1 MTPKE
6 QLEQQVEERW
16 RPAFWTF
23 IDTGEASQDFLDF
36 LDQNEKAQRALDEAL
51 RIETDRLHAMGGL
64 PAEPAAPPDRPARRP
79 RFWSAPAFQR
89 LAVAAAVAFLPCLAV
104 LGWYEFH
111 GPDAAMRQVAFL
123 PANNGSRDPAAE
135 LAQARKAATTL
146 AVERLSS
153 PDLKVSGDAVRL
165 LAQIGPDAQVDYPN
179 VVEALQA
186 CKDSAKDPELSKAV
200 DAAIWRI
207 DPTAAAPNAPPGTSG
222 MGSWVAPYV
231 SKTAPEDIAAGQ
243 DQLIDVE
250 VGKVG
255 SESASAADRAAA
267 AQKLEK
273 WGDKAKRAV
282 PTLMRQLTPQQDP
295 DVDKAVRSAQ
305 GHRPGSRQGGGRR
318 ANRRGESPLGLIGT
332 EEGRGRGSV
341 SGRSGRR
348 AGSGRPLPQRAS
360 VAAAKALKKIG
371 AASGP
376 AVFVIQDKLKDEED
390 PAVRAAMGQ
399 ALQTID
405 PAAAA
410 IIGRESTPAAA
421 PAASALPPN

>member
-36 LDQNEKAQRALDEAL
+36 LDQNEKAQRGTG
-51 RIETDRLHAMGGL
+51 RSPSDRDGSAARDGRPPRGASGAARPSG
-64 PAEPAAPPDRPARRP
+64 PAP

-123 PANNGSRDPAAE
+123 PANNGARDPAAE
-135 LAQARKAATTL
+135 LVQARKAATTL

-207 DPTAAAPNAPPGTSG
+207 DPTAAAPN
-222 MGSWVAPYV
+222 V
-231 SKTAPEDIAAGQ
+231 AAG
-243 DQLIDVE
+243 DERHGDLGGPVRVE
-250 VGKVG
+250 NRSGRHCGGTGPADRRGSGKGRLRERVRGSGGGRPEAGKVG
-255 SESASAADRAAA
+255 GQSQEGRPDAHEAAHAAA
-267 AQKLEK
+267 
-273 WGDKAKRAV
+273 
-282 PTLMRQLTPQQDP
+282 
-295 DVDKAVRSAQ
+295 
-305 GHRPGSRQGGGRR
+305 RPG
-318 ANRRGESPLGLIGT
+318 RG
-332 EEGRGRGSV
+332 
-341 SGRSGRR
+341 
-348 AGSGRPLPQRAS
+348 
-360 VAAAKALKKIG
+360 
-371 AASGP
+371 
-376 AVFVIQDKLKDEED
+376 
-390 PAVRAAMGQ
+390 
-399 ALQTID
+399 
-405 PAAAA
+405 
-410 IIGRESTPAAA
+410 
-421 PAASALPPN
+421 

>member
-1 MTPKE
+1 M
-6 QLEQQVEERW
+6 
-16 RPAFWTF
+16 
-23 IDTGEASQDFLDF
+23 
-36 LDQNEKAQRALDEAL
+36 
-51 RIETDRLHAMGGL
+51 
-64 PAEPAAPPDRPARRP
+64 
-79 RFWSAPAFQR
+79 
-89 LAVAAAVAFLPCLAV
+89 AFLPCLAV

-295 DVDKAVRSAQ
+295 DVDKAVRSALKAIDLEAAKAAGVELTDVEKARLALLEQ
-305 GHRPGSRQGGGRR
+305 KKAVDAAQYR
-318 ANRRGESPLGLIGT
+318 AVAAAVRGLDDPSPDA
-332 EEGRGRGSV
+332 R
-341 SGRSGRR
+341 
-348 AGSGRPLPQRAS
+348 